1 MIRDLEAEGVIG
13 QVVPSKSVGSF
24 EWSSATALIDMQ
36 SRMKKLEAD
45 VARLTEVITAFVA
58 KQGNAK

>member
-13 QVVPSKSVGSF
+13 QIVPSKSVGSF

-45 VARLTEVITAFVA
+45 VARLTEVLTAFVA

>member
-45 VARLTEVITAFVA
+45 VARLTEVLTAFVA
-58 KQGNAK
+58 KQGNTK